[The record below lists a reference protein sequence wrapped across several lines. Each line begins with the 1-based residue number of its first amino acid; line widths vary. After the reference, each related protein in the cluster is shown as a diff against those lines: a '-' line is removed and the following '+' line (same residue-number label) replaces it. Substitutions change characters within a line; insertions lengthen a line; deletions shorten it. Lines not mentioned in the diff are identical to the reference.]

1 MYTSENPIDWS
12 ETKCSIWDL
21 KLFASIKEDHDKTQN
36 MSTWYYIT
44 VQKKYLFLRNTYS
57 KDRLKKSEDT
67 GSLEKFYD
75 SFNHFLEVVVSL
87 NKCCSRSK
95 NIDDLDINSLRY
107 FLMKI

>member
-1 MYTSENPIDWS
+1 M
-12 ETKCSIWDL
+12 
-21 KLFASIKEDHDKTQN
+21 
-36 MSTWYYIT
+36 
-44 VQKKYLFLRNTYS
+44 FLRNTYS
-57 KDRLKKSEDT
+57 KDKLKKSEDT

-95 NIDDLDINSLRY
+95 NVDDLDINSLRY